1 MMNISTAIS
10 AQTTRCR
17 DTEQRTGKDTG
28 NTKVMD
34 CYVKTVLIDPKFA
47 DAKEKHGMRYT
58 QYRQSAKIKMELNI
72 LFGCMNLKK
81 MAIWKRRIK

>member
-1 MMNISTAIS
+1 
-10 AQTTRCR
+10 
-17 DTEQRTGKDTG
+17 
-28 NTKVMD
+28 
-34 CYVKTVLIDPKFA
+34 
-47 DAKEKHGMRYT
+47 MRYT